1 MSIKTYKIIGLIL
14 ITISICFFIL
24 NFFTSFEFKILN
36 NVNLPFPIPTMFPKV
51 DGVGVNLNQ
60 SLFETFLLFGLLFI
74 TICKQQIENEKTNE
88 NRVNTFILVSKIFV
102 IVNILSLIIFWGIM
116 YLYVLVIN
124 LYFQLIVYNIIFYYK
139 QSKLNHIQ
147 NEK

>member
-1 MSIKTYKIIGLIL
+1 MSSKLIPHNFKIIGLIL
-14 ITISICFFIL
+14 ITISISFFIL
-24 NFFTSFEFKILN
+24 NFLTSFEFKILN

-51 DGVGVNLNQ
+51 GGVGVNLNQ
-60 SLFETFLLFGLLFI
+60 SLFETFLLLGLLFI

-102 IVNILSLIIFWGIM
+102 ILNIISLIIFWGIM
-116 YLYVLVIN
+116 YIYVLVIN

-139 QSKLNHIQ
+139 QSKL
-147 NEK
+147 KLV